1 MTATQKTT
9 RTADSTDRMPA
20 LAAARPGSPV
30 GFLKPATARISGAAR
45 RILNALMRSLASPHI

>member
-20 LAAARPGSPV
+20 LAVARPASPVTLFKPAAARIG
-30 GFLKPATARISGAAR
+30 GAAR

>member
-1 MTATQKTT
+1 MNATQNTT

-20 LAAARPGSPV
+20 LAAARPASPV
-30 GFLKPATARISGAAR
+30 AFSKPAASRIGGAAR